1 MDTATVSQPRV
12 TPRDVIRPE
21 SRRSAAPDNGLTWL
35 LALLVALGLLF
46 WSAVIAG
53 LLAVL

>member
-12 TPRDVIRPE
+12 TPRDVIRTE
-21 SRRSAAPDNGLTWL
+21 SRHPAVRDDGLRWL
-35 LALLVALGLLF
+35 LAALVALGLLF

-53 LLAVL
+53 LVALL